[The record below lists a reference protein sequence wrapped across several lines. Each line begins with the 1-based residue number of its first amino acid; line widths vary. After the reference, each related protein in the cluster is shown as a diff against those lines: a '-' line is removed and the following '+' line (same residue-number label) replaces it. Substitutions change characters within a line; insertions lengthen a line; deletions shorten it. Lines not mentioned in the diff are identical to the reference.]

1 MKSRLISVD
10 HCLYSFLRMDVIMR
24 LEMSYV
30 PDTFHTDFPGITA
43 FCPRAVL
50 SEGTEVSV
58 CDKKSEDYWDGSVS
72 KALARP

>member
-1 MKSRLISVD
+1 
-10 HCLYSFLRMDVIMR
+10 
-24 LEMSYV
+24 MSYV